1 MAGLLDPPTP
11 YTGMMGSADEQIPPL
26 PSWLPP
32 NVQQYMQTAPSTG
45 EGDMPAPGPWPYSY
59 RGLMDEMLARIG
71 RPQNDYMLQQHMRNQ
86 RGAQDY
92 PRDEGGVRDYPPAV
106 SPPSTPFTDLMQRL
120 LGNRVQM

>member
-1 MAGLLDPPTP
+1 
-11 YTGMMGSADEQIPPL
+11 
-26 PSWLPP
+26 
-32 NVQQYMQTAPSTG
+32 
-45 EGDMPAPGPWPYSY
+45 
-59 RGLMDEMLARIG
+59 MDEMLARIG

-92 PRDEGGVRDYPPAV
+92 PRDEGGIRDYPPAV

>member
-1 MAGLLDPPTP
+1 
-11 YTGMMGSADEQIPPL
+11 
-26 PSWLPP
+26 
-32 NVQQYMQTAPSTG
+32 
-45 EGDMPAPGPWPYSY
+45 
-59 RGLMDEMLARIG
+59 
-71 RPQNDYMLQQHMRNQ
+71 MLQQHMRNQ